1 MEIHM
6 QDKQTTLNLLET
18 IRDVLNHEIFPN
30 LPPNQANT
38 AKMVKSGLNIV
49 LRNLKNGSRTTIN
62 TKRQETSSNGTPVN
76 KHNNSKSKVEFQ
88 TQELTTEIRN
98 GKYDENLLGP
108 ILSQLEQQIRQRLEV
123 SNPEYLTESKFSQPK
138 AV

>member
-1 MEIHM
+1 MERHM

-62 TKRQETSSNGTPVN
+62 TKRQETSSNNIPLS
-76 KHNNSKSKVEFQ
+76 KHNNSKSKVEFE

-108 ILSQLEQQIRQRLEV
+108 ILSQLEQQIRQRLEL
-123 SNPEYLTESKFSQPK
+123 SNPEYLTKPKFSQPK
-138 AV
+138 VV

>member
-49 LRNLKNGSRTTIN
+49 LRNLKRGPRTTIN
-62 TKRQETSSNGTPVN
+62 TKRQQTSSNSTPLS
-76 KHNNSKSKVEFQ
+76 KHNNSKSKVEFE
-88 TQELTTEIRN
+88 TPELTKEIRN
-98 GKYDENLLGP
+98 GKYDEDLLGP

-123 SNPEYLTESKFSQPK
+123 SNPEYLTEPKFSQPK
-138 AV
+138 VV

>member
-1 MEIHM
+1 M

-38 AKMVKSGLNIV
+38 AKMVKSGLNIA
-49 LRNLKNGSRTTIN
+49 LRNLKRGPRTTTN
-62 TKRQETSSNGTPVN
+62 TKRQETSSNNTPLN
-76 KHNNSKSKVEFQ
+76 KHNNSKSKVEFE

-108 ILSQLEQQIRQRLEV
+108 ILSQLEQQIRQRLEL
-123 SNPEYLTESKFSQPK
+123 SNPEYLTNPKFSQPK
-138 AV
+138 VV